1 MKYALLLALF
11 LLQFTGY
18 SQSTDSINSSQK
30 VDDKMLLTI
39 FLKHDQSMTLNEI
52 EKIRTDQGFYENLP
66 PEGVS
71 VVNWFVV
78 MGLGQVAILELPAS
92 KLSAVNL
99 AIERTAWKAFTT
111 EMYSTY
117 NLYPIIEHKLKNKSK
132 VTLDSKPISDNKK
145 EDDKLLLTIF
155 LKHDQSMNLN
165 EIEKIRTDQGFYE
178 NLPPEGT
185 SVVNWFVVMGLGQ
198 VVVLELPASK
208 LSAVNL
214 AIERTAWKAFTTK
227 IYPTY
232 NLYPIIEK
240 KLKNKSKVEY

>member
-1 MKYALLLALF
+1 MKYAVLLPLF
-11 LLQFTGY
+11 LLQMIVHA
-18 SQSTDSINSSQK
+18 QSTNTLNSSK
-30 VDDKMLLTI
+30 KEDDKLLLTI

-78 MGLGQVAILELPAS
+78 MGLGQVVVLELPAS

-111 EMYSTY
+111 EMYATY

-132 VTLDSKPISDNKK
+132 VTLDAKPSSEK
-145 EDDKLLLTIF
+145 EDDKLLLTIV
-155 LKHDQSMNLN
+155 LKHDQSMTLN

-214 AIERTAWKAFTTK
+214 AIERTAWKAFTTE

-232 NLYPIIEK
+232 NLYPIIEN

>member
-1 MKYALLLALF
+1 MKYAVLLPLF
-11 LLQFTGY
+11 LLQIIVHA
-18 SQSTDSINSSQK
+18 QSTNTLNSSEK
-30 VDDKMLLTI
+30 VDDKLLLTI

-71 VVNWFVV
+71 IVNWFVV
-78 MGLGQVAILELPAS
+78 MGLGQVVVLELPTS

-111 EMYSTY
+111 EMYATY

-132 VTLDSKPISDNKK
+132 VTLDAKPSSEK
-145 EDDKLLLTIF
+145 EDDKLLLTIV
-155 LKHDQSMNLN
+155 LKHDQSMTLN
-165 EIEKIRTDQGFYE
+165 EIEKIRTNQGFYE

-198 VVVLELPASK
+198 VVVIELPASK

-214 AIERTAWKAFTTK
+214 AIERTAWKAFTTE

-232 NLYPIIEK
+232 NLYPIIEN

>member
-11 LLQFTGY
+11 VLQFTGY
-18 SQSTDSINSSQK
+18 SQSINEKTSSK
-30 VDDKMLLTI
+30 KPNDKLLLTI
-39 FLKHDQSMTLNEI
+39 FLKHDQSMTLNEV
-52 EKIRTDQGFYENLP
+52 EEIRMDQGFYENLP

-111 EMYSTY
+111 EMYATY

-132 VTLDSKPISDNKK
+132 VVLDSKPSSKK
-145 EDDKLLLTIF
+145 NDDKLLLTVF
-155 LKHDQSMNLN
+155 LKHDQSMTLS
-165 EIEKIRTDQGFYE
+165 EIEKIRIDQGFYE

-185 SVVNWFVVMGLGQ
+185 SVVNWLVVMGLGQ
-198 VVVLELPASK
+198 VVILELPASK

-214 AIERTAWKAFTTK
+214 AIERTAWKAFTSE

-232 NLYPIIEK
+232 NLYPIIEH
-240 KLKNKSKVEY
+240 KLKNKSRVDY

>member
-11 LLQFTGY
+11 VLQFTGY
-18 SQSTDSINSSQK
+18 SQSLDKKSNSENAN
-30 VDDKMLLTI
+30 DKMLLTI

-52 EKIRTDQGFYENLP
+52 EEIRTNQGFYENLP
-66 PEGVS
+66 PEGTS

-78 MGLGQVAILELPAS
+78 MGLGQMVVLELPAS

-111 EMYSTY
+111 EMYATY
-117 NLYPIIEHKLKNKSK
+117 NLYPIIKHKLKNKSK
-132 VTLDSKPISDNKK
+132 VVLDSKPSSEKAN
-145 EDDKLLLTIF
+145 DKLLLTIF

-165 EIEKIRTDQGFYE
+165 EIEEIRTNQGFYE

-198 VVVLELPASK
+198 MVVLELPASK

-214 AIERTAWKAFTTK
+214 AIERTAWKAFTTE

-232 NLYPIIEK
+232 NLYPIIEN
-240 KLKNKSKVEY
+240 KLKNKSKVNY

>member
-1 MKYALLLALF
+1 MKYAFLLPLF
-11 LLQFTGY
+11 LIQMIVHA
-18 SQSTDSINSSQK
+18 QSTDTLNNSEK
-30 VDDKMLLTI
+30 ADDKLLLTI

-71 VVNWFVV
+71 VVNWLVV
-78 MGLGQVAILELPAS
+78 MGLGQVVVLELPAS

-111 EMYSTY
+111 EMYATY

-132 VTLDSKPISDNKK
+132 VVLDSKPSSEK
-145 EDDKLLLTIF
+145 EDNKLLLTVF

-165 EIEKIRTDQGFYE
+165 EIEAIRTNQGFYE
-178 NLPPEGT
+178 NLPPEDT

-214 AIERTAWKAFTTK
+214 AIERTAWNAFTTE

-232 NLYPIIEK
+232 NLYPIIEN
-240 KLKNKSKVEY
+240 KLKNKSKVTY

>member
-1 MKYALLLALF
+1 MKYALLLGLF
-11 LLQFTGY
+11 VLQFTGY
-18 SQSTDSINSSQK
+18 SQSHAETSNSEK
-30 VDDKMLLTI
+30 ANDKMLLTI
-39 FLKHDQSMTLNEI
+39 FLKHDQSLTLNEV
-52 EKIRTDQGFYENLP
+52 EEIRMDQGFYENLP

-99 AIERTAWKAFTT
+99 EIERTAWKAFTT
-111 EMYSTY
+111 EMYATY
-117 NLYPIIEHKLKNKSK
+117 NLYPIIEHKLKNKAK
-132 VTLDSKPISDNKK
+132 VVLDSKPSSEKAN
-145 EDDKLLLTIF
+145 DKLLLTIF

-165 EIEKIRTDQGFYE
+165 EIEKIKTDQGFYE

-214 AIERTAWKAFTTK
+214 AIERTAWKAFTTE

-232 NLYPIIEK
+232 NLYPIIEN
-240 KLKNKSKVEY
+240 KLKNKSKVNY

>member
-1 MKYALLLALF
+1 MKYVLLLGL
-11 LLQFTGY
+11 LVLQFTGF
-18 SQSTDSINSSQK
+18 SQSLDSKPNVEK
-30 VDDKMLLTI
+30 ANDKLLLTI

-78 MGLGQVAILELPAS
+78 MGLGQVVVLELPAS
-92 KLSAVNL
+92 KLAAVNL

-111 EMYSTY
+111 EIYPTY

-132 VTLDSKPISDNKK
+132 IALDSKLISEK
-145 EDDKLLLTIF
+145 EKDDDKLLLTVF

-165 EIEKIRTDQGFYE
+165 EIEKIRTNQGFYE

-208 LSAVNL
+208 LAAVNL
-214 AIERTAWKAFTTK
+214 AIERTAWKAFTTE

-232 NLYPIIEK
+232 NLYPIIEN
-240 KLKNKSKVEY
+240 KLKNKSKVDY

>member
-1 MKYALLLALF
+1 MKYIVLLGLF
-11 LLQFTGY
+11 FLQFASY
-18 SQSTDSINSSQK
+18 SQSLDEKSSSENAN
-30 VDDKMLLTI
+30 DKLLLTI
-39 FLKHDQSMTLNEI
+39 FLKHDQSMNLNEI
-52 EKIRTDQGFYENLP
+52 EKIKTDQAFYENFP
-66 PEGVS
+66 SEGVS
-71 VVNWFVV
+71 VVDWYVV
-78 MGLGQVAILELPAS
+78 MGIGQMVVLELPAS
-92 KLSAVNL
+92 KLRTVNVAL
-99 AIERTAWKAFTT
+99 EKTAWKAFKT
-111 EMYSTY
+111 EFYTTY

-132 VTLDSKPISDNKK
+132 VILDAKPSSEK
-145 EDDKLLLTIF
+145 EDNKLLLTVV
-155 LKHDQSMNLN
+155 LKHDQSMTLN

-214 AIERTAWKAFTTK
+214 AIERTAWKAFTTE

-232 NLYPIIEK
+232 NLYPIIEN

>member
-1 MKYALLLALF
+1 
-11 LLQFTGY
+11 
-18 SQSTDSINSSQK
+18 
-30 VDDKMLLTI
+30 
-39 FLKHDQSMTLNEI
+39 MTLNEV

-78 MGLGQVAILELPAS
+78 MGLGQVVVLELPAS

-111 EMYSTY
+111 EMYATY

-132 VTLDSKPISDNKK
+132 VTLDAKPSSEK
-145 EDDKLLLTIF
+145 EDDKLLLTVV
-155 LKHDQSMNLN
+155 LKHDQSMTLS
-165 EIEKIRTDQGFYE
+165 EIETIRTDQGFYE

-214 AIERTAWKAFTTK
+214 AIERTAWKAFTTE

-232 NLYPIIEK
+232 NLYPIIEN
-240 KLKNKSKVEY
+240 KLKNKSKVEF